1 MACAG
6 AGIGLVFA
14 PLFAAVLA
22 GVPAAD
28 AGAASGVLNTAQQ
41 IGNALGVTVVGL
53 VFFGTLG
60 ERTGREAYADAL
72 GHVTATLL
80 VLLGVTLVLAATLP
94 GHSRR

>member
-1 MACAG
+1 
-6 AGIGLVFA
+6 
-14 PLFAAVLA
+14 
-22 GVPAAD
+22 
-28 AGAASGVLNTAQQ
+28 
-41 IGNALGVTVVGL
+41 VTVVGL